1 MSRRGPI
8 EARQFPVDERG
19 DRIFT
24 RPFTRPWRSCRPDA
38 WGPGRGF
45 GDIGTSPLYTFQECL
60 AHKGG
65 TPTPEVVY
73 GLLSLMFWSL
83 MAVVTFKYVA
93 VLLNADNHG
102 EGGILALL
110 ALVPDRYRRIVGG
123 KIGPVSLMVTA

>member
-1 MSRRGPI
+1 MS
-8 EARQFPVDERG
+8 EATESSHDPSHGHGGVAALTLG
-19 DRIFT
+19 
-24 RPFTRPWRSCRPDA
+24 A
-38 WGPGRGF
+38 LGVVF